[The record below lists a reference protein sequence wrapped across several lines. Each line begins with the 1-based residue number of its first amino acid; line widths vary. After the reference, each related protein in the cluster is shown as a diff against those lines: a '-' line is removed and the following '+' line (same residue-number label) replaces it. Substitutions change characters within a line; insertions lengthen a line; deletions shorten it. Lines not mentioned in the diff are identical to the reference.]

1 MDFAYSAKVK
11 DLQEKLGRFM
21 DEHIY
26 PNERKYD
33 DGISADMRWQPRPI
47 VEELKPRR
55 APPGS
60 GICSC
65 RNRRTARA

>member
-26 PNERKYD
+26 PSERKYD
-33 DGISADMRWQPRPI
+33 DGIAPDQHWQPRPI
-47 VEELKPRR
+47 VEELKPK
-55 APPGS
+55 
-60 GICSC
+60 
-65 RNRRTARA
+65 ARAAGLWNLFLRNQKTAPG